1 MPAKNDVICRD
12 EIEKCK
18 SSLRKDVSLAIQ
30 QINELSSSVLLE
42 DCLHNIG
49 WNDSFRAL
57 LVGLQ
62 NSEPAY
68 RSLLLNSAYRLNE
81 ECSLAIPLYL
91 VIVEYL
97 LRQKED
103 VTFDDFAPSH
113 SKL

>member
-62 NSEPAY
+62 NSDSNTNA
-68 RSLLLNSAYRLNE
+68 RSAFVSYVK
-81 ECSLAIPLYL
+81 CSRRSRKTL
-91 VIVEYL
+91 VTI
-97 LRQKED
+97 
-103 VTFDDFAPSH
+103 
-113 SKL
+113 